1 MLAAEPKA
9 VSRDFCELRQEQDPG
24 GGTTGRMTNERERA
38 LRIVEEY
45 ILNPENAETI
55 REMIEQAEK
64 KHREEAKPE

>member
-1 MLAAEPKA
+1 
-9 VSRDFCELRQEQDPG
+9 
-24 GGTTGRMTNERERA
+24 MTNERERA